1 MSDLLSVVVSALRAD
16 QSKLEQSSLN
26 AANAATPGYRRATIA
41 SLAFDQVL
49 SAQKA
54 VVAGA
59 NAGQAWVPTSAV
71 IRKVVDFTPGA
82 LQQTGRPLDVAI
94 EGEGFLPLTDGS
106 RTWLTRTAS
115 LQVDVHGDLVGPK
128 GLRLLGA
135 TGDIH
140 PGNDKDLSINASG
153 QIMRGE
159 QVLGRIKLMTP
170 TNEALM
176 ASEDGVHFEVSSDHL
191 QDAQA
196 DQGAIRAGF
205 LEGSNTSSLKEMLG
219 VMESVRH
226 FESLIR
232 LAQGYDEVLGK
243 AIQKLGEV

>member
-1 MSDLLSVVVSALRAD
+1 MSDILSVVVSALRAD
-16 QSKLEQSSLN
+16 QTKLEQSSLN

-49 SAQKA
+49 KAQET
-54 VVAGA
+54 VGHGA
-59 NAGQAWVPTSAV
+59 SNAPTWAPTSTVLQRA
-71 IRKVVDFTPGA
+71 VDFTPGA
-82 LQQTGRPLDVAI
+82 LQQTGRSLDVAI

-115 LQVDVHGDLVGPK
+115 LQVDARGDLVGPK

-135 TGDIH
+135 LGNVH
-140 PGNDKDLSINASG
+140 PGSDQDLSINTSG

-159 QVLGRIKLMTP
+159 QLIGRIKLMTP
-170 TNEALM
+170 SSEALM
-176 ASEDGVHFEVSSDHL
+176 ASADGVLFEVSSDQL
-191 QDAQA
+191 KEASA
-196 DQGAIRAGF
+196 DQGLIRAGF
-205 LEGSNTSSLKEMLG
+205 LEGSNTSGLKEMLG

-226 FESLIR
+226 YESLIR

-243 AIQKLGEV
+243 AIQRLGEV